1 MTDKELRKAKKTDL
15 IEMLYYLRQEVDDL
29 KAQNDTLRARVLLLS
44 GEVPDGKDEGD
55 A

>member
-1 MTDKELRKAKKTDL
+1 MTDKELRKAKKDDL
-15 IEMLYYLRQEVDDL
+15 LEMLYYLRKEVDDL

-44 GEVPDGKDEGD
+44 GEVPEGKDADD